1 MALFYCITWLAL
13 RSVASAATSTP
24 NIDPQFWMTSEEID
38 DTMNGTVILK
48 QTIGID
54 PVAKRTVMVADGS
67 LVSSGGHMEQI
78 VRCDVGKVGYFLNV
92 GYPTGTKDNI
102 CNNYTRVCNQPMN
115 SFWTFPGNISL
126 VGTVPSLPKLDR
138 NPEVEEPKGPFN
150 FYEFWINH
158 EKFNLY
164 THTAGTVPYWMG
176 KIFTPVPTYHL
187 WHYVYNTFTAGPTPI
202 DLFTLPKGTAQCK
215 HMPPPVDHFEL
226 SAIGAGDAAKMV

>member
-1 MALFYCITWLAL
+1 MAL

-164 THTAGTVPYWMG
+164 TNTAGTVPYWMG

-202 DLFTLPKGTAQCK
+202 ELFTLPKGTAQCK